1 MFISLILQD
10 EPRNKRKRGSNK
22 VTNSKAKGKATGKT
36 RGRKPA
42 ANKTEK
48 TPTKRGR
55 KKAETSEEESEQQD
69 DGSSSEDEP
78 LAKKAKSPQPPTV
91 SFRIIIVLWKIKNL

>member
-1 MFISLILQD
+1 MCFFFKD
-10 EPRNKRKRGSNK
+10 EPRSKRKRGSSK
-22 VTNSKAKGKATGKT
+22 VTNSKTKGKATGKT

-42 ANKTEK
+42 ANKTDK
-48 TPTKRGR
+48 TPAKRGR
-55 KKAETSEEESEQQD
+55 KKVVESSEEESEQQD

-91 SFRIIIVLWKIKNL
+91 SEISVVCVAFF